1 MDHRFNEA
9 GQALLQT
16 LTPSLIPG
24 NTLSTGDV
32 DRIRNLVMRSLPA
45 FVAISTKQWRE
56 QQTHAHVVFCSL

>member
-1 MDHRFNEA
+1 MEQRFNEA

-32 DRIRNLVMRSLPA
+32 DRIRNLVIVTMWQALLLS
-45 FVAISTKQWRE
+45 
-56 QQTHAHVVFCSL
+56 